1 MSNIFFKTSSGYVD
15 YIRRDGFTI
24 NLVNPAFSEDNFKFW
39 SYPYEDYMTDEFKR
53 EFHDYSVLNKGKL
66 KKKEAGQLY
75 IEGKVYD
82 ATLEIISSDTN
93 LVRKQIDF
101 GYHKLNFTD
110 FNIQDLN
117 FGEINVPEIYDYVD
131 AILDK
136 TFPEINHCFPRV
148 YNENFVES
156 VNQTD
161 FNKVP
166 LYNDTTN
173 GLVVRISPTVSL
185 STQNLIKPYVYLLDV
200 VSKGFEKLGYSID
213 GDILNDR
220 DFRFICLDNEGIS
233 YDELKLETLEYNIDY
248 PSKPGEYVSGTKEKS
263 FKFTIF
269 GKHKLEFHYSNNDL
283 GSNPTVWQNFTI
295 EIKFNSTIISVT
307 RNRNNTY
314 TKVDDNGLR
323 AILLLY
329 ELDLPFFTKE
339 TDVEVKITFTF
350 QYGSGFYPHFWLD
363 TYFLPQKFNGIK
375 PGDTI
380 MKIKT
385 QMTLSDFVPD
395 VTFSEVLDLLKKYG
409 YRIIPVGRTV
419 FINKISNTAKT
430 KDFTFAEVEFPE
442 ITSNKNEALIIRL
455 SSYDKLKYGKVTIS
469 EDGILINSDKQ
480 FGTKEEIII
489 NALPLP
495 IFNYDKKIITYNSSG
510 VATTVVEP
518 IEVVKEVEDSGTNL
532 RLIKYRG
539 VFNKKNDG
547 LSLAHFLP
555 ENSYLTFF
563 KEKIKYFHGENIKW
577 SFISDSEE
585 FVNLS
590 ENDKIFAY
598 KKELEIINLTK
609 TFIGEKMYQ
618 IDFETISIL

>member
-101 GYHKLNFTD
+101 GYQKLNFTD

-131 AILDK
+131 GVLDK

-173 GLVVRISPTVSL
+173 GLVVRFSQDLSL

-200 VSKGFEKLGYSID
+200 ISKGFEKLGYSID

-233 YDELKLETLEYNIDY
+233 YEEFKIENYNLYYWGPKPTGQFYSATSEMTLENLNSERKIDLMSKYKLTILATCTQEDIRSDFKITISYNGQTFVY
-248 PSKPGEYVSGTKEKS
+248 EKFRTS
-263 FKFTIF
+263 TY
-269 GKHKLEFHYSNNDL
+269 EFIVYEDSPL
-283 GSNPTVWQNFTI
+283 KYAV
-295 EIKFNSTIISVT
+295 
-307 RNRNNTY
+307 
-314 TKVDDNGLR
+314 
-323 AILLLY
+323 LLNI
-329 ELDLPFFTKE
+329 DLPFFSKKTN
-339 TDVEVKITFTF
+339 I
-350 QYGSGFYPHFWLD
+350 
-363 TYFLPQKFNGIK
+363 
-375 PGDTI
+375 
-380 MKIKT
+380 KIKVEKISNDT
-385 QMTLSDFVPD
+385 FRFGITAKLIYNGNSDFKVGDSLRNQLDFMTLSEFVPD

-409 YRIIPVGRTV
+409 YRIVPVGRTV
-419 FINKISNTAKT
+419 FINKISNTAET

-469 EDGILINSDKQ
+469 EEGILINSDKQ
-480 FGTKEEIII
+480 YGTKEEIII

-555 ENSYLTFF
+555 ENSYLSFF

-585 FVNLS
+585 FANLS